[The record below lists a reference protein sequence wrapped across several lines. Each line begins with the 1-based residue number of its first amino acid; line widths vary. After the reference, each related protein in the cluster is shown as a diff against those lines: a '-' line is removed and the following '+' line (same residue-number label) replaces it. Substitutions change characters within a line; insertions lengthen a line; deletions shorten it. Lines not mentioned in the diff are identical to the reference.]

1 MKILHVNPGYHPVL
15 GGAEFHMKEISETLV
30 RRGHEVTVL
39 TTNVRRAQDLCR
51 SGYGQLPA
59 SEMINGVR
67 VVRVHPN
74 GGVLGK
80 GLNVLHHLRG
90 GYRLLSTLFGKEHLE
105 FLLRNPMTVQMIPY
119 ILRSNADI
127 VAAMNWWFPQAYYV
141 YLARRLKRF
150 RLVGFPLFHLAEG
163 WADNTLLKK
172 MIAACDAVIA
182 NTDYEAEVSKGSGAE
197 NISVGGVGIWPSM
210 FEDVDGKKVRA
221 KHALDNLP
229 IVGFVGRADIPK
241 GTVALLE
248 AMKSVWKWNE
258 TVRLVLAGPQIDPH
272 GPVAQYLDA
281 MPAVERKRVV
291 QINDF
296 PESEKASIFDAFDV
310 FALPS
315 VAESF
320 GIAYLEA
327 WMCRKP
333 VIGARI
339 GSTSSVIKEGKDGLL
354 VTPGNAEELAEAI
367 ILLLK
372 DRELRQ
378 RMGEAGRTK
387 TVACHTWDRVT
398 DRVENVY
405 RALLRDSVATEVYSS
420 EAKFN
425 GSATGSEK
433 RQARPIED

>member
-1 MKILHVNPGYHPVL
+1 
-15 GGAEFHMKEISETLV
+15 
-30 RRGHEVTVL
+30 
-39 TTNVRRAQDLCR
+39 
-51 SGYGQLPA
+51 
-59 SEMINGVR
+59 
-67 VVRVHPN
+67 
-74 GGVLGK
+74 
-80 GLNVLHHLRG
+80 
-90 GYRLLSTLFGKEHLE
+90 
-105 FLLRNPMTVQMIPY
+105 
-119 ILRSNADI
+119 
-127 VAAMNWWFPQAYYV
+127 
-141 YLARRLKRF
+141 
-150 RLVGFPLFHLAEG
+150 
-163 WADNTLLKK
+163 
-172 MIAACDAVIA
+172 
-182 NTDYEAEVSKGSGAE
+182 
-197 NISVGGVGIWPSM
+197 M

-221 KHALDNLP
+221 KHALGNLP

-258 TVRLVLAGPQIDPH
+258 TVRLVLAGPHINPH
-272 GPVAQYLDA
+272 GAVAQYLDA

-339 GSTSSVIKEGKDGLL
+339 GSTSDVIKEGEDGLL
-354 VTPGNAEELAEAI
+354 VTPGNAEELTEAI

-378 RMGEAGRTK
+378 RMGEAGRAK
-387 TVACHTWDRVT
+387 TLAYHTWDRVT

-405 RALLRDSVATEVYSS
+405 RALLRDSVSTEIYSS
-420 EAKFN
+420 EAKF
-425 GSATGSEK
+425 GSSATGSKK
-433 RQARPIED
+433 RQARPIE